1 MKSRKPKQKSQPKT
15 PRDRRVEYLDEVG
28 KCILGGRTN
37 THGDP
42 EDNFEDI
49 AAMLNVRFKRKLKE
63 PLTAL
68 DVSSIGVLIKE
79 ARKISKAG
87 ELNPDNYIDG
97 GGYNGCGYGILKKI
111 LQDLSD
117 TLQDIARY
125 KKAGKK

>member
-1 MKSRKPKQKSQPKT
+1 MKSKKLQPKT
-15 PRDRRVEYLDEVG
+15 PRDRRAEYLDEVG
-28 KCILGGRTN
+28 KCILVDRAN
-37 THGDP
+37 SHGDA
-42 EDNFEDI
+42 EDNFADI
-49 AAMLNVRFKRKLKE
+49 AALLSIRFKRKLKE

-111 LQDLSD
+111 LQELSD
-117 TLQDIARY
+117 TLQDIERY
-125 KKAGKK
+125 AKAGKK